1 MCECVSASVF
11 VFFFREHHRI
21 HKHPD
26 VARCPRKFKKP
37 GSIIAVKT
45 NAGFTRPA
53 NEGLSMSTLD
63 FFFFCHCFSF
73 LALCFHKEKKKKLL
87 FISVVE
93 WKSSNFPIFPF
104 SCLHALRLITCKSL
118 LGCFFLFLFFLDVR
132 QVSQWEIGKIFWL
145 SIKITHSPRGI

>member
-1 MCECVSASVF
+1 MSASVF
-11 VFFFREHHRI
+11 VVFFREHHRI

-53 NEGLSMSTLD
+53 NEGLSMSMLD

-73 LALCFHKEKKKKLL
+73 LALCFHKEKKKKSFYL
-87 FISVVE
+87 FRLWNE
-93 WKSSNFPIFPF
+93 NRLIFPF
-104 SCLHALRLITCKSL
+104 SLSLVFMLCALLPVNPCWDFYLFI
-118 LGCFFLFLFFLDVR
+118 FFRCEASFRVRNWKHFLAFNKDYTF
-132 QVSQWEIGKIFWL
+132 
-145 SIKITHSPRGI
+145 P

>member
-1 MCECVSASVF
+1 MSASVF

-73 LALCFHKEKKKKLL
+73 LALCFHKEKKKSFYL
-87 FISVVE
+87 FRLWNE
-93 WKSSNFPIFPF
+93 NRLIFPF
-104 SCLHALRLITCKSL
+104 SLSLVFMLCALLPVNPCWV
-118 LGCFFLFLFFLDVR
+118 FFFFRCEASFRVRNWKDFLASNKDYTF
-132 QVSQWEIGKIFWL
+132 
-145 SIKITHSPRGI
+145 P